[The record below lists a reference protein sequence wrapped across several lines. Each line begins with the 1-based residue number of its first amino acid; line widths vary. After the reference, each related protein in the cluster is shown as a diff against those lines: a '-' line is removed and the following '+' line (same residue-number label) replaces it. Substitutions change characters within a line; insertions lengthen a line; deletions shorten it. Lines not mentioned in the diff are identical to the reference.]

1 MKWKKF
7 TLHTTTAAVDFIGEL
22 FEEIGIVGME
32 IEDNVPLSDADTKG
46 MFIDIL
52 PELPADDGSA
62 KVSFYLDNTYDVP
75 ATLEAVKKGMK
86 EIEQYV
92 PVGSCEIDAS
102 ETEDKDWMNNWKEY
116 FKPFTVDDM
125 LIKPTWEEIPEEHK
139 DKLLIQIDPGTAFG
153 TGQHETTQ
161 LCIRAIRKYL
171 NKGDRVLDLGCGSG
185 ILSIAAILLGAKDA
199 VGTDLDEN
207 AIVATGENRE
217 VNDIPE
223 EQLKVICGNIIDD
236 KAVKD
241 EVGYDCYDM
250 VVSNILA
257 EVIIPL
263 QKEVPPHLKKGGI
276 YITSG
281 IINLKEEAVREAL
294 AANENFEILE
304 TNYQKDWVS
313 IVCRRK

>member
-7 TLHTTTAAVDFIGEL
+7 TLHTTTAAIDFIGEL
-22 FEEIGIVGME
+22 FDEIGIVGME
-32 IEDNVPLSDADTKG
+32 IEDNVPLSEADTKG

-52 PELPADDGSA
+52 PELPPDDGTA

-75 ATLEAVKKGMK
+75 ETLEKVRAGMK
-86 EIEQYV
+86 EIGQFVE
-92 PVGSCEIDAS
+92 VGSCEIDAT

-116 FKPFTVDDM
+116 FKPFTVDDI
-125 LIKPTWEEIPEEHK
+125 LIKPTWEEIPEGDEGK
-139 DKLLIQIDPGTAFG
+139 ILLQIDPGTAFG

-171 NKGDRVLDLGCGSG
+171 NEGDRVLDIGCGSG
-185 ILSIAAILLGAKDA
+185 ILSIAAILLGAESA

-207 AIVATGENRE
+207 AIIATGENRAA
-217 VNDIPE
+217 NNIPE
-223 EQLKVICGNIIDD
+223 EKLKVYTGNIIDD
-236 KAVKD
+236 KNIKD
-241 EVGYDCYDM
+241 TVGYECYDL

-263 QKEVPPHLKKGGI
+263 QAEVPPHLKHGGI

-281 IINLKEEAVREAL
+281 IINMKEEAVREAL
-294 AANENFEILE
+294 AANDEFEILE
-304 TNYQKDWVS
+304 TTYQGEWVS
-313 IVCRRK
+313 ITCRRK

>member
-7 TLHTTTAAVDFIGEL
+7 TLHTTTAAIDFIGEL
-22 FEEIGIVGME
+22 FDEIGIVGME
-32 IEDNVPLSDADTKG
+32 IEDNVPLSEADTKG

-52 PELPADDGSA
+52 PELPPDDGSA

-75 ATLEAVKKGMK
+75 AVLQAVQDGMK
-86 EIEQYV
+86 EISAFVE
-92 PVGSCEIDAS
+92 VGSCEIDAS
-102 ETEDKDWMNNWKEY
+102 ETEDKDWMNNWKEF
-116 FKPFTVDDM
+116 FKPFTVDDI
-125 LIKPTWEEIPEEHK
+125 LIKPTWEEIPEEHR
-139 DKLLIQIDPGTAFG
+139 DKMLLQIDPGTAFG

-171 NKGDRVLDLGCGSG
+171 KPGDAVLDIGCGSG
-185 ILSIAAILLGAKDA
+185 ILSIAAILLGADHA

-207 AIVATGENRE
+207 AIVATGENRA

-223 EQLKVICGNIIDD
+223 EKLRVLTGNLIDD
-236 KAVKD
+236 QRIKD
-241 EVGYDCYDM
+241 AVGYECYDL

-263 QKEVPPHLKKGGI
+263 QAEVPPHLKKGGI

-281 IINLKEEAVREAL
+281 IINMKEEAVREAL
-294 AANENFEILE
+294 AANDAFEILE
-304 TNYQKDWVS
+304 TSYQKDWVS
-313 IVCRRK
+313 IVCRKK